1 MEKHRTNDSI
11 KPSRRNSD
19 ESAGWRAWLAS
30 CLRKARFV
38 ISEFSRHNC
47 VTSAAALTF
56 TTLFAVVPLMTV
68 SLMSLSLV
76 PEFLA
81 LGQGLQAD
89 LFAQVLPEGAKLL
102 QEKLVEFSSRART
115 LTVAGSLGMLLTS
128 FLMLLTIEKTFNEI
142 WEVRAPRWRLQR
154 VLLYWS
160 ILSLGP
166 LALIGGSIVSLYL
179 VGLPFV
185 QDLNTHSM
193 MTTFLATLPFLL
205 TALGFALLYVLVPN
219 CHVPFRH
226 GLVGGL
232 LTTVALK
239 VSFSVYTEASKN
251 FFYDA
256 IYGAFAALPIFLF
269 WLYVLWVIVLA
280 GAVVVRLMAESA
292 RATGLA
298 QPPLVT
304 AVKVLR
310 VLHQAHLRGEGVT
323 EKTMDGILIASRA
336 EGSRVKATL
345 RGLNAMKQDDRGE
358 WILGRELGGLS
369 LIDLASS
376 VSDGFDRSQLE
387 FMQELPAL
395 AEVVRLSLD
404 SNEMLFSLSLDQVV
418 RE

>member
-38 ISEFSRHNC
+38 TSEFSRHNC

-128 FLMLLTIEKTFNEI
+128 
-142 WEVRAPRWRLQR
+142 
-154 VLLYWS
+154 
-160 ILSLGP
+160 
-166 LALIGGSIVSLYL
+166 
-179 VGLPFV
+179 
-185 QDLNTHSM
+185 
-193 MTTFLATLPFLL
+193 FLL

-323 EKTMDGILIASRA
+323 EKTMDGILIASQA

-376 VSDGFDRSQLE
+376 LSDGFDRSQLE